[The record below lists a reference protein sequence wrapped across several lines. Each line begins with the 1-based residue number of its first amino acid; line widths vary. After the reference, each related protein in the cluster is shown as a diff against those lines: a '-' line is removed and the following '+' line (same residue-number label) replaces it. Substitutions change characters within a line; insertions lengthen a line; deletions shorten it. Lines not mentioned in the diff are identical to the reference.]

1 MQHTFILMCMYILYY
16 IYYTLRV
23 YIYTPV
29 YVYVCVYIY
38 IMDCYIFIS
47 IHYKIYKYIYCIYIH
62 RCIYYIHISWYTGIF
77 STKGYEPPAHQM
89 VDFSDFFC
97 AAVPMVPRQ
106 QCGKRQPPGIPKMA
120 PGIPK
125 TMGCFK

>member
-1 MQHTFILMCMYILYY
+1 MCI
-16 IYYTLRV
+16 

-29 YVYVCVYIY
+29 YVYVCVYI
-38 IMDCYIFIS
+38 IDCYICIS
-47 IHYKIYKYIYCIYIH
+47 IHYKKLYIHILYIYT
-62 RCIYYIHISWYTGIF
+62 CIYYIHISWYTGIF